1 MDAAVIA
8 RPRDRIL
15 ATARGLFR
23 KHGLRGVGVDAIV
36 EAADTNKMTLYRH
49 FRSKD
54 DLVVACLQQVAEEAN
69 AVWGRLEAD
78 HPGDAMAQ
86 LLTWLRQGGACGGA
100 DGRGCSVANAAIE
113 LTNDEHPARDFIAGF
128 KRDQRDRLVKLCR
141 DAGIVAAGTL
151 ADTLSL
157 MLEGARVS
165 RQTMGSDGLSSSFVA
180 SGEAVIA
187 AFVGAQNKPAGAKA
201 KARH

>member
-49 FRSKD
+49 FGSKD

-78 HPGDAMAQ
+78 HPGDAPAQ
-86 LLTWLRQGGACGGA
+86 LRAGFRQGVPRGG
-100 DGRGCSVANAAIE
+100 S
-113 LTNDEHPARDFIAGF
+113 
-128 KRDQRDRLVKLCR
+128 Q
-141 DAGIVAAGTL
+141 
-151 ADTLSL
+151 
-157 MLEGARVS
+157 
-165 RQTMGSDGLSSSFVA
+165 
-180 SGEAVIA
+180 
-187 AFVGAQNKPAGAKA
+187 
-201 KARH
+201 